1 MEPAGALQSF
11 RRVRSNAL
19 LTAYPTTLT
28 EDQDEAV
35 RSLPLIGLPQNRR
48 SKEWRLWRCE
58 LAGVALRSDY
68 YEHSRDCGE
77 GY

>member
-1 MEPAGALQSF
+1 MEPARALQSF
-11 RRVRSNAL
+11 RRVGSNAL

-35 RSLPLIGLPQNRR
+35 GGFPLIGPSQNCR
-48 SKEWRLWRCE
+48 STEWRLWRCE
-58 LAGVALRSDY
+58 LTGVALRSDY
-68 YEHSRDCGE
+68 YEHSRDRGD